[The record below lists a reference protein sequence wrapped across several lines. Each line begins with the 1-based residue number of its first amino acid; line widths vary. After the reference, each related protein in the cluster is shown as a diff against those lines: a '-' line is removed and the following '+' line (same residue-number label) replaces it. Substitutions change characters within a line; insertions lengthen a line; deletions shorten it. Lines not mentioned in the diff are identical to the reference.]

1 MLDSRDRFSATAGL
15 YDKHRPSYPA
25 DLIDWILATSGLAA
39 GAAIADVGCGT
50 GISTRLLASR
60 GFDVVGI
67 DPNEEMLAEARS
79 IGGARYVQGEAAA
92 TGLPAGAVAL
102 VTVAQAFHW
111 FDLAAS
117 LAEFARVLTP
127 AGWCAAFWNVRALVP
142 GFMAEYDALLRS
154 HSREY
159 GIVEKPD
166 ETAGR
171 LRASARVRDLREAE
185 FACSQAFD
193 EASFLG
199 RVFSSSYV
207 AHGVPDRA
215 AFEAALRDLFERH
228 QRSGVVEFRYR
239 SLALCFRPASRG

>member
-15 YDKHRPSYPA
+15 YDKHRPSYPS
-25 DLIDWILATSGLAA
+25 DLIDWIVATSGLAA

-60 GFDVVGI
+60 GFDVVGL
-67 DPNEEMLAEARS
+67 DPNEAMLAQARAS
-79 IGGARYVQGEAAA
+79 GGARYLHGEAAA

-117 LAEFARVLTP
+117 LAEFARVLVP
-127 AGWCAAFWNVRALVP
+127 GGWCAVFWNVRALTSA
-142 GFMAEYDALLRS
+142 FMAEYDALLRR

-159 GIVEKPD
+159 GIVERP
-166 ETAGR
+166 EQTAAR
-171 LRASARVRDLREAE
+171 LRSSDRVRDLREADFE
-185 FACSQAFD
+185 YAQRFD

-207 AHGVPDRA
+207 AHGVPDRP
-215 AFEAALRDLFERH
+215 AFEGALRELFQRHER
-228 QRSGVVEFRYR
+228 GGAVEFQYR
-239 SLALCFRPASRG
+239 SPGLCFRPV